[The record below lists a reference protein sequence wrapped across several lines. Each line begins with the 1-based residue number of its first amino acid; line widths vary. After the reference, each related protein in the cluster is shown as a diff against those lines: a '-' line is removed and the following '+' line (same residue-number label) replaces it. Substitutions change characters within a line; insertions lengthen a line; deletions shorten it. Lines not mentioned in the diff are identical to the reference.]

1 MPDFRPDPEPAAAP
15 DERLARLIAELCDL
29 PGPTGYE
36 DAVRARL
43 LEAWKP
49 HVTELRT
56 DGVGNVL
63 ARVGDG
69 RGRRVLIDAHMDEIS
84 FRVMSITE
92 DGFLM
97 LADALPRGQDLPQ
110 ERRFMVGQPAQ
121 VVSRSGVVARG
132 VFAAP
137 SGHVLSKE
145 MRERG
150 HLMASDF
157 FVELGLSSRAE
168 VEALGVHPGAP
179 VIFDVAT
186 RRLNSRLVGKALD
199 DRLLLAIMTRLLEEL
214 DRDALTVDLWLAAT
228 VQEENGVHGARALAA
243 TERFDAVIALDVGLT
258 ADVPSLDSPLT
269 TRLGGGPVIVHSDD
283 YIHYDAPLTW
293 SLVDAAAAA
302 GIDCQHAAFGRYGS
316 DGAAFLDAGMPAAL
330 VATPVRYTH
339 TAIETAEL
347 ADATATLELLRAFV
361 AS

>member
-1 MPDFRPDPEPAAAP
+1 MTVPSDPPVPAPAG
-15 DERLARLIAELCDL
+15 DERLAGLIAELCDL

-36 DAVRARL
+36 GAVRERL
-43 LEAWKP
+43 LAAWRP
-49 HVTELRT
+49 HVSELRT
-56 DGVGNVL
+56 DRVGNVL
-63 ARVGDG
+63 ARVGG
-69 RGRRVLIDAHMDEIS
+69 GEGRRVLIDAHMDEIS
-84 FRVMSITE
+84 FRVASITD
-92 DGFLM
+92 DGFVM
-97 LADALPRGQDLPQ
+97 VADALPRGQDLPQ
-110 ERRFMVGQPAQ
+110 ERRYMVAQPAQ
-121 VVSRSGVVARG
+121 VISRHGVVARG

-137 SGHVLSKE
+137 SGHVLTAE

-157 FVELGLSSRAE
+157 FLELGLASRAE
-168 VEALGVHPGAP
+168 VEAMGVHPGAP

-186 RRLNSRLVGKALD
+186 RRLGSRVVGKALD
-199 DRLLLAIMTRLLEEL
+199 DRLLLAIMTRLLEDL
-214 DRDALTVDLWLAAT
+214 DPTALTVDLWFAAT

-258 ADVPSLDSPLT
+258 ADVPSLDSQLS

-283 YIHYDAPLTW
+283 YVHYDAPLTW
-293 SLVDAAAAA
+293 ELVDAAARA
-302 GIDCQHAAFGRYGS
+302 GVDCQHAAFGRYGS
-316 DGAAFLDAGMPAAL
+316 DGLAYLDAGMPAAL

-361 AS
+361 TS

>member
-1 MPDFRPDPEPAAAP
+1 MADRPDPGSPRDG
-15 DERLARLIAELCDL
+15 DERLARLVCELCDL

-43 LEAWKP
+43 LELWQP
-49 HVTELRT
+49 HVSELRT
-56 DGVGNVL
+56 DAVGNVL

-69 RGRRVLIDAHMDEIS
+69 SGRRVLVDAHMDEIS
-84 FRVMSITE
+84 FRVASITD
-92 DGFLM
+92 DGFLR
-97 LADALPRGQDLPQ
+97 LADALPRGQDQPQ
-110 ERRFMVGQPAQ
+110 ERRYMVAQPAQ
-121 VVSRSGVVARG
+121 VISRAGVVARG

-137 SGHVLSKE
+137 SGHVLTKE
-145 MRERG
+145 MRDRG

-157 FVELGLSSRAE
+157 FLELGLETRAAA
-168 VEALGVHPGAP
+168 EALGVHAGAP

-186 RRLNSRLVGKALD
+186 RRLGTRLVGKALD
-199 DRLLLAIMTRLLEEL
+199 DRLLLAIMTRLLEVL
-214 DRDALTVDLWLAAT
+214 DPDTLTLDLWLAAT

-258 ADVPSLDSPLT
+258 SDVPGLSAELP

-283 YIHYDAPLTW
+283 YVHYDVPLTW
-293 SLVDAAAAA
+293 SLVDAAAGA
-302 GIDCQHAAFGRYGS
+302 GITCQHAAFGRYGS
-316 DGAAFLDAGMPAAL
+316 DGLAYLDAGMPAAL

-347 ADATATLELLRAFV
+347 SDATATLELIRAF
-361 AS
+361 ATA